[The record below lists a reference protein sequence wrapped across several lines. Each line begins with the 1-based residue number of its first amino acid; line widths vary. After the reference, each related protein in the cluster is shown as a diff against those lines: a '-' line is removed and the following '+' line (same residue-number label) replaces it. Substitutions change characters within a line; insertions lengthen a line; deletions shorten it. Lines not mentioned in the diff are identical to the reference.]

1 MKDGKLR
8 ISREE
13 GRRNGL
19 ACCDNPERLCLNDPD
34 RCAVDSALSIRQKD
48 GIVKSIERTFA
59 STKRLRQGPS
69 ARKPSPWQPQLALPK
84 RTATSEV
91 WDFKAFVPAG

>member
-1 MKDGKLR
+1 MMKDGKLR

-19 ACCDNPERLCLNDPD
+19 ACCDNPERSCLNDPD

-48 GIVKSIERTFA
+48 RIVKFIERTFVLGA
-59 STKRLRQGPS
+59 SP
-69 ARKPSPWQPQLALPK
+69 PK
-84 RTATSEV
+84 AAVLKGSL
-91 WDFKAFVPAG
+91 PAG

>member
-1 MKDGKLR
+1 MMKDGKLR

-48 GIVKSIERTFA
+48 GIVKLIEHTFA
-59 STKRLRQGPS
+59 RGRETLEVAARQAHPMAVAIGS
-69 ARKPSPWQPQLALPK
+69 VQVFGHL
-84 RTATSEV
+84 
-91 WDFKAFVPAG
+91 